1 MEKLNRVD
9 GVMYTQNAELP
20 IEERVFF
27 SEGSV
32 ADINNYRIATEEE
45 LIEWESFKS
54 GNYQTLQNI
63 KKLKT
68 EEVINYDSSPAIN
81 EFFINGISVW
91 LDKST
96 RIGLRLKF
104 ESEKALN
111 YDATELWYENNR
123 FILNILDAISMLY
136 AIEVYASQCY
146 NNTQRHLANINNLK
160 SIEEIESYDFKQGY
174 PEKLRF

>member
-1 MEKLNRVD
+1 MENLNKID
-9 GVMYTQNAELP
+9 GVMYTQNADLP

-32 ADINNYRIATEEE
+32 ADVNDFRVATLEE
-45 LIEWESFKS
+45 LIEWENIKN

-63 KKLKT
+63 KKSKI
-68 EEVINYDSSPAIN
+68 EEVIAYDSSSAIN
-81 EFFINGISVW
+81 EFFIDGIPVW
-91 LDKST
+91 LDKTT
-96 RIGLRLKF
+96 RIGLKLKF

-111 YDATELWYENNR
+111 YETTELWYGNNQ
-123 FILNILDAISMLY
+123 FTLSIFEAIPMLY